1 MRANKYG
8 VGMVLLCGSVGLA
21 LSACG
26 GAGADGVL
34 GGRPAVCDQVAAA
47 DGPGAGTA
55 GSHGQPQ
62 RSDGSVSISR
72 HDGKVVASRQVDVV
86 NDFGG
91 ASAAQVDLASVNGD
105 VIACTR
111 DGGGYRARVFLEA
124 RAATEAEARSAL
136 DTMVVTH
143 TDTLTAGTLR
153 LNTRVDFDSSS
164 SGSGLPVC
172 VLCDD
177 EGDSDVTAQR
187 SATILEGLPA
197 SASYSLSPSTT
208 NGDAAAFGLSGSAAQ
223 LTTSNGNVALNGRWD
238 SATLSA
244 TNGIV
249 GVSGDYASLNASAGN
264 GQVEALLQTA
274 RSLDATLSATNG
286 YVEAKLARSNAG
298 FDVQGQSANG
308 EVRIDIAGTEAV
320 GTQTRESAHRRSP
333 DYASR
338 AVQVQLTGS
347 ATNGSVDIHQ

>member
-1 MRANKYG
+1 MRSQYG
-8 VGMVLLCGSVGLA
+8 IAMTLLCGSLGLM

-26 GAGADGVL
+26 GAGSDGVL
-34 GGRPAVCDQVAAA
+34 GGRPGICNQVSAA

-62 RSDGSVSISR
+62 RSDGEVRISQR
-72 HDGKVVASRQVDVV
+72 DGQVVASRQVDVV

-91 ASAAQVDLASVNGD
+91 ASAAQVDLASVNGN
-105 VIACTR
+105 VIACNR
-111 DGGGYRARVFLEA
+111 DGGGYRARVLLEA
-124 RAATEAEARSAL
+124 RANSEAEARSAL

-153 LNTRVDFDSSS
+153 LNTRVSFDSSS
-164 SGSGLPVC
+164 SGSSLPVC

-177 EGDSDVTAQR
+177 DGESEVTAQR
-187 SATILEGLPA
+187 SATIIEGLPA
-197 SASYSLSPSTT
+197 SASYSLTPTTT
-208 NGDAAAFGLSGSAAQ
+208 NGNAAAFGLSGSAAN
-223 LTTSNGNVALNGRWD
+223 LTTSNGNVGLEGRWD
-238 SATLSA
+238 SANLSA

-249 GVSGDYASLNASAGN
+249 DVSGDYASLQASAGN
-264 GQVEALLQTA
+264 GQVEAALQTA

-286 YVEAKLARSNAG
+286 YVEAKLAKSSAG

-320 GTQTRESAHRRSP
+320 GTQTRQSAHRRTP
-333 DYASR
+333 DYDSR
-338 AVQVQLTGS
+338 GVQVQLTAS
-347 ATNGSVDIHQ
+347 ATNGGVDIHQ

>member
-8 VGMVLLCGSVGLA
+8 MALFCGSIGLA

-62 RSDGSVSISR
+62 RSDGNVRISSR
-72 HDGKVVASRQVDVV
+72 DGQVVASKQVDVV

-91 ASAAQVDLASVNGD
+91 ASSAQVDLASVNGD

-111 DGGGYRARVFLEA
+111 DGGGYRTRVLLEA

-164 SGSGLPVC
+164 SGNGLPVC

-177 EGDSDVTAQR
+177 EGDSEVTAQR

-197 SASYSLSPSTT
+197 SARYTLTPSTT
-208 NGDAAAFGLSGSAAQ
+208 NGDAAAFGLSGSAAR
-223 LTTSNGNVALNGRWD
+223 LTTSNGNAALDGRWD
-238 SATLSA
+238 SASLSA

-249 GVSGDYASLNASAGN
+249 GVSGDYASLDARAVN
-264 GQVEALLQTA
+264 GLVEAALQTA
-274 RSLDATLSATNG
+274 RSLDASLSATNG
-286 YVEAKLARSNAG
+286 YVDAKLARSNAG
-298 FDVQGQSANG
+298 FDVQGQSTNG
-308 EVRIDIAGTEAV
+308 EVRIDIAGTEPV
-320 GTQTRESAHRRSP
+320 GSDTRQSARRRSP

-338 AVQVQLTGS
+338 AVQVQLNGS
-347 ATNGSVDIHQ
+347 ATNGNVNIHH

>member
-8 VGMVLLCGSVGLA
+8 MALLCGSVGLA

-26 GAGADGVL
+26 GAGAGGVL
-34 GGRPAVCDQVAAA
+34 GGRPAACDQVAAA
-47 DGPGAGTA
+47 DGPGAGSA

-62 RSDGSVSISR
+62 RSDGNVSISMR
-72 HDGKVVASRQVDVV
+72 DGQFVASRQVDVV

-91 ASAAQVDLASVNGD
+91 ASTAQVDLASVNGN

-111 DGGGYRARVFLEA
+111 DGGGYRAKVLLEA
-124 RAATEAEARSAL
+124 RATTEAEARSAL

-143 TDTLTAGTLR
+143 TDTLTAGSLR
-153 LNTRVDFDSSS
+153 LNTRVDFNSTS
-164 SGSGLPVC
+164 SGSTLPLGL
-172 VLCDD
+172 LGGQG
-177 EGDSDVTAQR
+177 ETTAKR
-187 SATILEGLPA
+187 TASILEGLPA

-223 LTTSNGNVALNGRWD
+223 LDTSNGNVALDGRWD

-264 GQVEALLQTA
+264 GQVEASLQTA

-298 FDVQGQSANG
+298 FDLQGQSTNG
-308 EVRIDIAGTEAV
+308 EVRIDVAGTDAV
-320 GTQTRESAHRRSP
+320 GTQSSQSAHRRSP

-347 ATNGSVDIHQ
+347 ATNGNVDIHQ